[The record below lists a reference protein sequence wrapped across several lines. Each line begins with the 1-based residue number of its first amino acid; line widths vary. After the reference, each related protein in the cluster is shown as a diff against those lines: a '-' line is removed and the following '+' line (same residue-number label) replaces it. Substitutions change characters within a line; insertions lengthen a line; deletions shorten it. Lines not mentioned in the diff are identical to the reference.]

1 MNDVDVSVVIP
12 TFHRETQLLEAIDSV
27 LSQSGVSLH
36 IIVVDDS
43 AEQTA
48 RAAVAAV
55 QDPRLRYIARRE
67 PSGGRPALVRNEGG
81 SIAQGRY
88 IYFLDDD
95 DLMRADTL
103 RTMVAALDAVPTA
116 GMAFGMVE
124 PFGED
129 ENVLR
134 GERSYFRKASR
145 IAHRLRGGRE
155 LGARLVF
162 LSTILVNSAC
172 MVRRTAFLASGGYD
186 AEIQICE
193 DTEFWGRIAHATGYV
208 FIDRPVVR
216 YRTGAPSLMHN
227 LAPNDEKLHT
237 SYRRIQNKYRI
248 AHGLLNFL
256 AMKIWTRI
264 ILQLLDAADSA
275 SAADG

>member
-55 QDPRLRYIARRE
+55 QDPRRE

-95 DLMRADTL
+95 DMMRADTL